1 MKRIV
6 GVAEMAVSRDPDDTL
21 ITHSLGSC
29 LGIMVY
35 DPVAVVGGLLHAML
49 PTGTLNPD
57 KASQNPCMFVDSG
70 VVRLFEECYKV
81 GAEKKRMILKV
92 AGGAAC
98 KAAQTNG
105 KDFFAIG
112 SRNITVLRKL
122 LWKNGVLIKGSD
134 VGGSVPRTVSL
145 DLRTGEVL
153 VKVNGATAAL

>member
-6 GVAEMAVSRDPDDTL
+6 GVAEMAISNDPEDTL

-35 DPVAVVGGLLHAML
+35 DPVALVAGLLHAML

-57 KASQNPCMFVDSG
+57 KAAQNPCMFVDSG
-70 VVRLFEECYKV
+70 VVKLFEECYKL
-81 GAEKKRMILKV
+81 GAEKKRIVLKV

-98 KAAQTNG
+98 KAAQADG

-122 LWKNGVLIKGSD
+122 LWKNGVLIKGAD
-134 VGGSVPRTVSL
+134 VGGSVPRTVSI
-145 DLRTGEVL
+145 DVRTGEVL
-153 VKVNGATAAL
+153 VKANGDTVAL